1 MNRTA
6 LGLAIG
12 AGYVL
17 GRTKKM
23 KLAIA
28 VGTMVAGKR
37 LNLSPR
43 ALAEMV
49 TTQLENNPQFKEI
62 GDQLRE
68 DLRGVGKAAS
78 GALVERQIEGLA
90 GRLHNRTQGVRDQIS
105 GVAPDVDDVRD
116 TGRGVGR
123 KATGFVPGSRA
134 ADDEAAD
141 DESYDDAYPEE
152 SSYDE
157 DKDRD
162 EASYDEDKDRDE
174 ASYDED
180 KDRDEA
186 SYDEGKD
193 RDEAEDENRNDSG
206 DGRRRRSSTRSGGS
220 GDSGGAKRTATER
233 GSGKAP
239 AKKKSAAAKTTSG
252 ARSTAAKS
260 GRSASGAAKGGRS
273 RG

>member
-1 MNRTA
+1 
-6 LGLAIG
+6 
-12 AGYVL
+12 
-17 GRTKKM
+17 M

-37 LNLSPR
+37 MNLSPR

-90 GRLHNRTQGVRDQIS
+90 GRLHSRTQGVRDQIS

-116 TGRGVGR
+116 TGRDVGR
-123 KATGFVPGSRA
+123 KATRVVPGSRA

-162 EASYDEDKDRDE
+162 DASYDEDKDRDD
-174 ASYDED
+174 ASYDES
-180 KDRDEA
+180 KDRDDA
-186 SYDEGKD
+186 AD
-193 RDEAEDENRNDSG
+193 DEAEDEKRNDSG

-220 GDSGGAKRTATER
+220 GGSGGEKRTAAER

-239 AKKKSAAAKTTSG
+239 AKKKSAAGKATSG

-260 GRSASGAAKGGRS
+260 GRAASGAAKGGRS